1 MADIRIHGYVRVS
14 SKDQNEARQI
24 AALKEFGVQ
33 DRDIYTDKISGK
45 SFDRPAYHTMIN
57 ALREGD
63 LLVILSID
71 RLGRNYTEIQEQW
84 KYITEEI
91 GADIKVLDMPLLDTR
106 TTGDTIDSRFVAD
119 LTLQILSYVAQ
130 KERESIKVRQAQGIA
145 AARAQGKVLGR
156 PKATYPANWEEVYSQ
171 WHDKKEITA
180 KTAMERLGLKR
191 NTFYKLAGQYQEKKE
206 NV

>member
-33 DRDIYTDKISGK
+33 DRDIYIDKQSGK
-45 SFDRPAYHTMIN
+45 DFNRIEYQRMLNCI
-57 ALREGD
+57 RKGD
-63 LLVILSID
+63 LLVVLSID

-84 KYITEEI
+84 RYIT
-91 GADIKVLDMPLLDTR
+91 GTLNADIKVLDMPLLDTR
-106 TTGDTIDSRFVAD
+106 ANGDTIDSRFVSD

-145 AARAQGKVLGR
+145 AAKAQGKVLGR
-156 PKATYPANWEEVYSQ
+156 PKATYPNNWEEVYRQ
-171 WHDKKEITA
+171 WHDRKEITA
-180 KTAMERLGLKR
+180 KTAMEQLGLKR
-191 NTFYKLAGQYQEKKE
+191 NTFYKLAGQYQTKQIR
-206 NV
+206 

>member
-33 DRDIYTDKISGK
+33 DRDIYIDKQSGK
-45 SFDRPAYHTMIN
+45 DFNRIEYQRMLNCI
-57 ALREGD
+57 RKGD
-63 LLVILSID
+63 LLVVLSID

-84 KYITEEI
+84 RYIT
-91 GADIKVLDMPLLDTR
+91 GTLNADIKVLDMPLLDTR
-106 TTGDTIDSRFVAD
+106 ANGDTIDTRFVSD

-145 AARAQGKVLGR
+145 AAKAQGKVLGR
-156 PKATYPANWEEVYSQ
+156 PKATYPNNWEEVYRQ
-171 WHDKKEITA
+171 WHDRKEITA
-180 KTAMERLGLKR
+180 KTAMEQLGLKR
-191 NTFYKLAGQYQEKKE
+191 NTFYKLAGQYQTKQIR
-206 NV
+206 